1 MKRLFEYAN
10 EYVAQCTW
18 KELALVKVCL
28 CSLGVIIGLLL
39 PAGIGKIVLIVAAV
53 VFLVSYIIL
62 MKDFFG
68 DIKKY
73 NKEK

>member
-53 VFLVSYIIL
+53 VFLASYIIL
-62 MKDFFG
+62 MKDFFF
-68 DIKKY
+68 IFKKY

>member
-28 CSLGVIIGLLL
+28 CSLGIIIGLLL
-39 PAGIGKIVLIVAAV
+39 PSGIG
-53 VFLVSYIIL
+53 
-62 MKDFFG
+62 
-68 DIKKY
+68 
-73 NKEK
+73 